1 MMMASHRIV
10 VRLFV
15 NSYKFIM
22 RGRSM
27 AWLERAMIWAVFVPP
42 KLYQVKTT
50 TLPPRYPLDNGC
62 AAADLL
68 L

>member
-10 VRLFV
+10 VRLCV
-15 NSYKFIM
+15 NSYELIM

-27 AWLERAMIWAVFVPP
+27 AWLERAMIRAVFVPL
-42 KLYQVKTT
+42 KHYQVKTT
-50 TLPPRYPLDNGC
+50 ALPPRYPLDGGC

>member
-1 MMMASHRIV
+1 MSMASHRIV
-10 VRLFV
+10 VRLRDFLRIYV
-15 NSYKFIM
+15 
-22 RGRSM
+22 RSM

-50 TLPPRYPLDNGC
+50 TLPPRYPLDDGC